1 MNESLNNARDPNET
15 KAASQPLW
23 DALHDADIIQISSDP
38 LARTVTLMLDIE
50 HLRKFAEVSSGVTWR
65 FVVHSVSM
73 LLARRWEAWPGPRP
87 ELNGLGHAE
96 QCSLVAEY
104 QAKARTVSVAWS
116 DFERSV
122 NAHGLWTKD
131 ATLHQRDSDL
141 VLEGYGHDSENDTCF
156 EFKLVGGQLQCE
168 RSDGRQGS
176 LEELLRLGE
185 AYWENFSKRAS

>member
-50 HLRKFAEVSSGVTWR
+50 HLRKFAKVSSGVTWR

-87 ELNGLGHAE
+87 ELTAWAMPSSARWLRNTRRRHGQSQSLG
-96 QCSLVAEY
+96 V
-104 QAKARTVSVAWS
+104 
-116 DFERSV
+116 
-122 NAHGLWTKD
+122 
-131 ATLHQRDSDL
+131 TLS
-141 VLEGYGHDSENDTCF
+141 GP
-156 EFKLVGGQLQCE
+156 
-168 RSDGRQGS
+168 
-176 LEELLRLGE
+176 
-185 AYWENFSKRAS
+185 